1 MVTACKERCGMSSP
15 VKTIGILVAHPGRAA
30 DLRALLL
37 GMTAACRAEPG
48 NLHWD
53 VWQDQADAR
62 RFVINELYKNDAAVA
77 FHHETTHFKAY
88 AAQINDIAE
97 RTVLMLDAVD
107 VA

>member
-1 MVTACKERCGMSSP
+1 MVAACKERFGMSSP
-15 VKTIGILVAHPGRAA
+15 VKTIGILVARPGRAA

-48 NLHWD
+48 NLRWD

-62 RFVINELYKNDAAVA
+62 RFVINELYKDNEAVA
-77 FHHETTHFKAY
+77 FHRETTHYKDY
-88 AAQINDIAE
+88 AAQINDLAE